1 MLMHRLRRLRLQ
13 RGWNV
18 EELARQAGVSRT
30 TMYLLETGKT
40 AMPRAKTLQQI
51 AATLG
56 VEVEELA
63 PEWASALSAHD
74 DEASRSRSYDRA
86 INKSLNGLVDRVFQ
100 ASPQLFGDWSQADW
114 DELYST
120 YGVRGALTEEGISA
134 AAEQINRKRTICHQ
148 LQVVLETEHAETA
161 ARVIQ
166 ALYQLAT
173 TPPMLA
179 GAELPCD
186 GVPVSGTNSKEA

>member
-1 MLMHRLRRLRLQ
+1 MHRLRRLRLQ

-18 EELARQAGVSRT
+18 EELARRARVSRT

-63 PEWASALSAHD
+63 PEWASASSDHD
-74 DEASRSRSYDRA
+74 DEPSRSQSYDRA

-120 YGVRGALTEEGISA
+120 YGVGGALTEEGISA

-173 TPPMLA
+173 TPPVLA
-179 GAELPCD
+179 GGELPCD

>member
-1 MLMHRLRRLRLQ
+1 MHRLRRLRLQ

-120 YGVRGALTEEGISA
+120 YGVGGALTEEGISA

-173 TPPMLA
+173 TPPLLA
-179 GAELPCD
+179 GAEVPCD
-186 GVPVSGTNSKEA
+186 GVPVSETNSKEA